1 MRGSYKRP
9 MDIALALLGLVVAAP
24 LMVVIAGLVRL
35 DSPGNAIFSQQRLGL
50 GGRVFLMH
58 KFRKFP
64 SDWGDRGAAV
74 TVAADA
80 RMTRLGRFLE
90 RTKLDEL
97 PQLWNIL
104 VGEMSFVGPRPET
117 LRFADL
123 FTGEFARVHD
133 FVPGIFGPNQVA
145 FRNESLLYP
154 PDEDPERFYR
164 RKLFPEKA
172 RNDLDYFR
180 GATLGSDLWWIGRGL
195 WQSLVGTINWK
206 RATRRFGRVIPAD
219 LLLVETAWVAA
230 NVVRFDGPPVGYH
243 ASALW
248 VGVWLMP
255 PVVVALIL
263 LGGGYRSISRHFGAV
278 DALRLTMSAGVG
290 WAFAYLLLL
299 WFWERNASLGV
310 GFIAATLSIALL
322 VFMRVL
328 HRERYR
334 KLAKRFNTGRDSDV
348 RGHNWA
354 TQNPVVVLYGAGE
367 RGAAL
372 SALLER
378 GFPNVRIA
386 GFLDDDHELIGRRVG
401 EHPVLGCE
409 RDLDTIHAVYNLQ
422 QLWLVFEPDRF
433 KYRRLREWCNRNA
446 VRCVVLPLTEPFRS
460 LSGDPR
466 AESLTMEPHGER
478 KREAP
483 RVGPAVLEG
492 QNVR

>member
-1 MRGSYKRP
+1 

-154 PDEDPERFYR
+154 PDEDPEHFYR

-180 GATLGSDLWWIGRGL
+180 RATLGSDLWWIGKGL
-195 WQSLVGTINWK
+195 WQSLVGVINWEGV
-206 RATRRFGRVIPAD
+206 ARRFVRIIPAD
-219 LLLVETAWVAA
+219 LLLVEIAWVAA
-230 NVVRFDGPPVGYH
+230 NLLRFDGPPAGPNVTVF
-243 ASALW
+243 W
-248 VGVWLMP
+248 VGAWLMP
-255 PVVVALIL
+255 VVVVAMML
-263 LGGGYRSISRHFGAV
+263 LGGAYRGILRHFGAP
-278 DALRLTMSAGVG
+278 DALRLTMSAGFG
-290 WAFAYLLLL
+290 WVFAYLLLL

-310 GFIAATLSIALL
+310 GFIATTLSIALL

-334 KLAKRFNTGRDSDV
+334 KLEKRLGTAHNSDV
-348 RGHNWA
+348 RGDNWA
-354 TQNPVVVLYGAGE
+354 TQNPVVVIYGAGE

-372 SALLER
+372 TGLLER

-386 GFLDDDHELIGRRVG
+386 GFLDDDHELIGRRIS

-409 RDLDTIHAVYNLQ
+409 RDLDTIHAVHKLQ
-422 QLWLVFEPDRF
+422 QLWFVFEPDRF

-446 VRCVVLPLTEPFRS
+446 VRCVVLPLTEPFWS

-466 AESLTMEPHGER
+466 AESSTMEPHGER
-478 KREAP
+478 ESEAP
-483 RVGPAVLEG
+483 RGGPAVVEG
-492 QNVR
+492 QNVW